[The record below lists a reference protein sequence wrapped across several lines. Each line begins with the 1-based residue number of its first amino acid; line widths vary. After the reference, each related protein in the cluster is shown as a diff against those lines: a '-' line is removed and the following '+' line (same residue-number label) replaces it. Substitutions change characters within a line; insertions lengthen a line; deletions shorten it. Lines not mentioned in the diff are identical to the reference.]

1 MCNVHYMSLCSS
13 FFCRWPPQPVGFSR
27 QVPHW
32 AAPRSASGMRK
43 GQKREKLCAKTKCKT
58 NVKINQICVPAWW
71 CQIVSGLS
79 FSSDHVAHQRLS
91 KLGHGVFHLPE
102 IPGTAHNPQV
112 SISIGCTARAVASAI
127 TWHTGTNKTWVGK
140 QATRETCIMESDGMP
155 AWWRPFRIRD
165 TVGYPF
171 LHLLFAFSEMVIEP
185 VSCKFD
191 SL

>member
-1 MCNVHYMSLCSS
+1 MCTTCLFV
-13 FFCRWPPQPVGFSR
+13 
-27 QVPHW
+27 
-32 AAPRSASGMRK
+32 PRSFAGGRHSPSASHGKYRIGQRLGVRAECGR
-43 GQKREKLCAKTKCKT
+43 GQKREKLPAKTKCET
-58 NVKINQICVPAWW
+58 NVKINQIYVPAWW
-71 CQIVSGLS
+71 CQIVPGLP
-79 FSSDHVAHQRLS
+79 FSSDHAAHQRLS

-112 SISIGCTARAVASAI
+112 SISIGRTARAVASAI

-171 LHLLFAFSEMVIEP
+171 LHLLFAFSGMVIEP